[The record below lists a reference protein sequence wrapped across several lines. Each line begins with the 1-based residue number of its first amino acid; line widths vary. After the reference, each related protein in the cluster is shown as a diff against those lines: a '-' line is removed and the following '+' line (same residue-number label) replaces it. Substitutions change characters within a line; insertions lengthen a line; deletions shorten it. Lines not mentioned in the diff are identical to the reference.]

1 MLLYFSARA
10 SEKIKVVAVKG
21 LAQQYNKIFLQKN
34 VNVINITELG
44 IKGTSLS
51 LAHLVIMQQALYK
64 GGLDIDF
71 DFVISPN
78 HKRSGALLSSG
89 KAVISSFFSYAEAQ
103 PKDTYISSAVMAPRT
118 LKKGIYGLAS
128 NKALMRVKSLDDL
141 KPLKGVL
148 VEAWKNDM
156 KILKSHGITQIE
168 VVPKYLNI
176 FTRIAHRGIDYT
188 LLDYPH
194 NDELIQYNN
203 KIKLYP
209 VPNLMLE
216 LEGSRHF
223 FISKNHPD
231 GKRVFTA
238 LEKGLGI
245 MKDDGTIEKYFRQ
258 IKIIRDDFKHY
269 KVLNKVNKNVK

>member
-1 MLLYFSARA
+1 VITLDRLLLKPNHLLLLVFLLCSSIFSARA

-118 LKKGIYGLAS
+118 LRKGIYGLAS

-141 KPLKGVL
+141 KPLKSVL
-148 VEAWKNDM
+148 VKAWEMICKHSRVM
-156 KILKSHGITQIE
+156 ALH
-168 VVPKYLNI
+168 
-176 FTRIAHRGIDYT
+176 
-188 LLDYPH
+188 
-194 NDELIQYNN
+194 
-203 KIKLYP
+203 KL
-209 VPNLMLE
+209 
-216 LEGSRHF
+216 S
-223 FISKNHPD
+223 
-231 GKRVFTA
+231 
-238 LEKGLGI
+238 
-245 MKDDGTIEKYFRQ
+245 
-258 IKIIRDDFKHY
+258 
-269 KVLNKVNKNVK
+269 